1 MFFTQSKSVSVAQT
15 HSAGVIG
22 RRDVIAI
29 AALVAI
35 WIAILWRAL
44 EPARSFALYMD
55 NEFFIG
61 TVLSAMSD
69 AFSGGEWPLRMT
81 TALGGLP
88 IYNLTQLSPFYPFYF
103 AQMPLFET
111 PVDAAISMHWITLLH
126 ILLFALNMFI
136 MLRVVGTTRL
146 AAVTGASL
154 VAFGAN
160 SLSYAV
166 WMQIVAPYAWL
177 PLYLAGLIGVL
188 ENRSSAKYS
197 AMAVCGMVLLVLAS
211 PSQPLIHAVLVTCV
225 LTLFRW
231 WYNRLHAASHATRTS
246 LFKLVAIAVVAF
258 LLSAPAILPALVDFK
273 HMIRWIGPYPAV
285 AGYGRIPF
293 EAFLIDQLSFA
304 QLGGVLVKIA
314 HKAVGSQFIGP
325 VALSLAVFALF
336 ARSRSWIVTAMV
348 AIALYSLASSAGSN
362 LGLVYV
368 NYLLP
373 LVNKIREPS
382 RFLFL
387 FQLAIGILAA
397 LGIDELRRMV
407 VTEQLSSNWRRLAAL
422 VFSIALATATLAFGL
437 RDYSAD
443 VISTLIASFVLVA
456 LLVISIFAARTSWR
470 FRGEVVGLAWSAA
483 AIIVLAVNVSWTP
496 PPVAA
501 SHYIDSDGIALDM
514 AISRVAD
521 LDPQHRY
528 RLIFEGRIDKQM
540 AAMLASY
547 QNVRTLNSYFNPAP
561 LRQFNELY
569 HHGPR
574 TDNYLQVLG
583 ARYLICR
590 DCAGVK
596 YHGFKFLESLY
607 GYDIHQASDALPYV
621 QLAQRLD
628 GRFEGL
634 PDFVAKAAGHD
645 LSRGLLFIEPGAH
658 LPLAEKAPEAGD
670 CIVRNDIR
678 KKNRIR
684 YLVHC
689 DSPSVLILNEFYADP
704 WRATI
709 NGVRVDTLRVNG
721 NQIGVPLGRGG
732 QAVEFTYRP
741 WTFLLSI
748 ALAAVGGILVIM
760 WALRIRRKAPN

>member
-1 MFFTQSKSVSVAQT
+1 MAQT
-15 HSAGVIG
+15 HSAGVMG

-35 WIAILWRAL
+35 WIAILWRSF

-103 AQMPLFET
+103 APLPLFET
-111 PVDAAISMHWITLLH
+111 PVDAAISMHWITVLH
-126 ILLFALNMFI
+126 VMLFALNMFI

-160 SLSYAV
+160 SFSYAV
-166 WMQIVAPYAWL
+166 WIQIVAPYAWL

-188 ENRSSAKYS
+188 ENRTSAKYP
-197 AMAVCGMVLLVLAS
+197 AMAVGGIVLLVLAS

-225 LTLFRW
+225 LALFRW
-231 WYNRLHAASHATRTS
+231 WHNRANAVPHATRAS
-246 LFKLVAIAVVAF
+246 FFKLGAIAIVAF
-258 LLSAPAILPALVDFK
+258 LLGAPAILPALIEFK
-273 HMIRWIGPYPAV
+273 DMIRWIGAFPAV
-285 AGYGRIPF
+285 AGHARIPF
-293 EAFLIDQLSFA
+293 EAFLTDQLSLA
-304 QLGGVLVKIA
+304 ELGGVLVNIS

-325 VALSLAVFALF
+325 VALSLAVFALI
-336 ARSRSWIVTAMV
+336 ARSRSWIATAMV
-348 AIALYSLASSAGSN
+348 AIALYALASSSGSN
-362 LGLVYV
+362 LGLAYANYV
-368 NYLLP
+368 LP

-407 VTEQLSSNWRRLAAL
+407 VNEQLSPMWRRQAAL
-422 VFSIALATATLAFGL
+422 VVTIALATVVLAFGL
-437 RDYSAD
+437 RGHGAD
-443 VISTLIASFVLVA
+443 VMSSLIASVLLIV
-456 LLVISIFAARTSWR
+456 LLVMGIFVARTSWR
-470 FRGEVVGLAWSAA
+470 FRGELIRLSWSAA
-483 AIIVLAVNVSWTP
+483 VLVILALNVSWEP
-496 PPVAA
+496 PPIASSHYLNNDGIGLDRAINRVAA
-501 SHYIDSDGIALDM
+501 
-514 AISRVAD
+514 
-521 LDPQHRY
+521 LDPKHEY
-528 RLIFEGRIDKQM
+528 RLIFEGSIDKQM

-561 LRQFNELY
+561 LRQFQELY
-569 HHGPR
+569 YHGPR

-596 YHGFKFLESLY
+596 YYGYKFRESIP
-607 GYDIHQASDALPYV
+607 GYDIHEAIDALPYA
-621 QLAQRLD
+621 QLAQQVH
-628 GRFEGL
+628 GRFDGL
-634 PDFVAKAAGHD
+634 ADFVAQAAGHD
-645 LSRGLLFIEPGAH
+645 LSRGLLFVEPGTTVT
-658 LPLAEKAPEAGD
+658 LDEKAPEAVN

-678 KKNRIR
+678 KKNWIR
-684 YLVHC
+684 YLVSC
-689 DSPSVLILNEFYADP
+689 GSPSVLILNEFHADP
-704 WRATI
+704 WRVTI
-709 NGVRVDTLRVNG
+709 NGVSSDALRVNG
-721 NQIGVPLGRGG
+721 NQIGVQLGRGA
-732 QAVEFTYRP
+732 QVVEFIYRP

-748 ALAAVGGILVIM
+748 AFAAIGMSLLLL
-760 WALRIRRKAPN
+760 WAIQSRCEMRGK